1 MEKKRGRNRE
11 AVRRLWGFLGAL
23 WLVTACLAGCG
34 GAGSDVGSR
43 AGGDRAVQVT
53 ASEAAGTEDSD
64 GAAAEAT
71 EDGKIQGGG
80 TAVEEP
86 EAAETDGAEAE
97 ESEEAEI
104 NKAEAGGSEAAGA
117 DKAETEEPEGSGA
130 EAGDAAAGK
139 PETGGSQSGG
149 EAARDS
155 KQSAGEEAPGKD
167 GPAGAP
173 EIIEE
178 SGTYTSKDQ
187 VALYLHTY
195 GQLPENYI
203 TKRDAEDLGWDSKKG
218 NLWEVAPGMSIG
230 GSRFGNYEGALPD
243 KKGRKYFEC
252 DIDYEGGYRGAKRLI
267 YSDDGLIFYTEDHYN
282 TFEQLYGE

>member
-53 ASEAAGTEDSD
+53 ASEAAGTEGSD

-155 KQSAGEEAPGKD
+155 RQSAGEEAPGKD

-195 GQLPENYI
+195 GRLPENYI

>member
-1 MEKKRGRNRE
+1 MERKRRGNRE
-11 AVRRLWGFLGAL
+11 GAGRLWGFFGAL
-23 WLVTACLAGCG
+23 WLVMACLAGCG
-34 GAGSDVGSR
+34 ASGSDTGNR
-43 AGGDRAVQVT
+43 AGGDRAAEVAV
-53 ASEAAGTEDSD
+53 SEAAGTEGKPQ
-64 GAAAEAT
+64 GAGSGESVAEET
-71 EDGKIQGGG
+71 KDRKIQGGG
-80 TAVEEP
+80 TAAEES
-86 EAAETDGAEAE
+86 EAAET
-97 ESEEAEI
+97 
-104 NKAEAGGSEAAGA
+104 GGSKNSG
-117 DKAETEEPEGSGA
+117 ET
-130 EAGDAAAGK
+130 
-139 PETGGSQSGG
+139 
-149 EAARDS
+149 
-155 KQSAGEEAPGKD
+155 AGEEAPGND
-167 GPAGAP
+167 GTAGAP
-173 EIIEE
+173 EMIEE

-195 GQLPENYI
+195 GRLPENYI